1 MGGGGRDILVY
12 WIGPVMGAVVAALLY
27 QHVLLT
33 PGANAEK

>member
-1 MGGGGRDILVY
+1 
-12 WIGPVMGAVVAALLY
+12 VMGAVVAALLY